1 MTKLDNGIELI
12 ALDMDGTV
20 TQHKSEIENGN
31 FEALKEIGK
40 RFPVVVV
47 GAGSCKRIQS
57 QLKHLPVDV
66 IGYYGMEYSK
76 YDKEKREFI
85 LVEQNKV
92 AVHDREAILQK
103 AEFLRSRFGYDHY
116 QGNSIE
122 FHESGVVTF
131 PLLGS
136 AARLSDKL
144 AFDPSRAKRRTMYKD
159 VCEAFIE
166 YTTFIGGS
174 SSFDLVP
181 KPYNKLYALRNYC
194 SRNGYSLDKTLYFGD
209 DYEVGGNDWHIF
221 NSSVESIIIDNYQNF
236 REISKSILS
245 I

>member
-1 MTKLDNGIELI
+1 MTKPGNKVELI

-20 TQHKSEIENGN
+20 TQHKSEIENDN
-31 FEALKEIGK
+31 YEALKEIGK
-40 RFPVVVV
+40 RFPLVVV
-47 GAGSCKRIQS
+47 GAGSCKRILT
-57 QLKHLPVDV
+57 QLRHLPLDV
-66 IGYYGMEYSK
+66 IGYYGMEYTK
-76 YDKEKREFI
+76 FDKDRKEFI

-92 AVHDREAILQK
+92 AVHDREAILLK
-103 AEFLRSRFGYDHY
+103 AEFLRGRYGYESY

-122 FHESGVVTF
+122 FHESGVLTF

-144 AFDPSRAKRRTMYKD
+144 AFDPSRGKRRMMYKD

-166 YTTFIGGS
+166 YTSFIGGS

-194 SRNGYSLDKTLYFGD
+194 GRNGYSLDKTLYFGD
-209 DYEVGGNDWHIF
+209 DCEEGGNDWHIF
-221 NSSVESIIIDNYQNF
+221 NSSVESIIVDNYRNF
-236 REISKSILS
+236 REISKSILAR
-245 I
+245 